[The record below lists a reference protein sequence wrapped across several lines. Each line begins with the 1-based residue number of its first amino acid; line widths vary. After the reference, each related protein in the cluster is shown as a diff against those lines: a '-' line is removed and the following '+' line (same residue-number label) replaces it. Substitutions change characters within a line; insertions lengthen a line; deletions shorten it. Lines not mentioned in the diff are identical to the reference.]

1 MQQDLDFKFFQIIKA
16 KEEPLFNQPG
26 CPSGYNSSKCDGTQ
40 KKNKDGLVCNNCA
53 ACLKAKKKIMASIEK

>member
-1 MQQDLDFKFFQIIKA
+1 M
-16 KEEPLFNQPG
+16 FNQPG
-26 CPSGYNSSKCDGTQ
+26 CPSGYNSSKYDGTQ